1 MWGTTP
7 PCAKLTGDA
16 GNGFEATLI
25 GDFRSF
31 RPLAENQPQCLLGL
45 LQQYLPTGDMEF
57 ASINERGRQLRRP
70 YFFGV
75 GLSVAFWASKIA
87 KQRSELAIKDR
98 DR

>member
-1 MWGTTP
+1 MFSAVHPTTDI
-7 PCAKLTGDA
+7 AQGSRHVR
-16 GNGFEATLI
+16 FV
-25 GDFRSF
+25 
-31 RPLAENQPQCLLGL
+31 
-45 LQQYLPTGDMEF
+45 PTGDMEF

-87 KQRSELAIKDR
+87 KQRSELAVKDR